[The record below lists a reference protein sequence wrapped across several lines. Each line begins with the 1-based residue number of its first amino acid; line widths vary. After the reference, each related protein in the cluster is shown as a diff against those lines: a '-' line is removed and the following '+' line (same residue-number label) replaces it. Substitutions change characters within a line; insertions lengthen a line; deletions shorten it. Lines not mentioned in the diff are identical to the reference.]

1 MRLPEFSVRRKVT
14 ASMIAMILVV
24 VGVIALSRLGLD
36 FFPDLEYP
44 TVSVITTYR
53 GASSEDIER
62 TLTEP
67 LERII
72 SSVSGVKKVTS
83 QSSEGVSVLMV
94 EFEWGTNLDFA
105 AQDIRDQVGLYR
117 NFLPANASNPLVV
130 KFNLSQFPVIFYG
143 ITANS
148 GYSTY
153 DLKKLIEDEVK
164 PRLERLDGVASA
176 AVFST
181 DEREIRVEVDKNA
194 LISYN
199 LGLDRVVMALAAENV
214 NTPAGDVV
222 ERHEDLIVRALGEF
236 NGVEDIRNVVVGLS
250 QKGEPIYLRDIAEVK
265 DTFKETRSVARVQGQ
280 KGVYLIVNKRSGA
293 NSAIVGNAVKKEVE
307 KIKATLP
314 AGIEFHPALDQAEM
328 IQLVTGNTANNAL
341 VGGLLAI
348 VMILLFLRNWRPTL
362 IISIAIPLSIITT
375 FIALYA
381 AGYTLNLMTLGGLA
395 LGVGMLVDNAIV
407 VIENTFRHIE
417 EGKPV
422 EQAAVLGASEVGM
435 AITASTLTTIIVFLP
450 VVFAGGITG
459 KLTQPLA
466 LTIVF
471 ALASSLFVALTL
483 VPLFSALL
491 FKARAKKKYSEA
503 EDKDEECVVKEPA
516 FAAFRN
522 LYRRLLTA
530 ALRKRKTVLATTAG
544 LFVFSLIIAAF
555 LGTEFMPQSDRN
567 FLMVRIKL
575 PVGTSLEETN
585 RVLTQV
591 ENLFR
596 QQSEVKMVSAQAG
609 SRAEEDPADMA
620 SGMGITGTHEGMLM
634 VRLVQK
640 SERKATDAEILERVR
655 QQLPKLENFK
665 FEQINMEAAMM
676 GGAAAPV
683 EIKIFGKDLEKLR
696 EIGDAIVRQI
706 SDVEGLR
713 DLTHSLAQGKPE
725 YQFALDRERA
735 ARLGLTMAQVSNA
748 ILTATQGTVVNRYR
762 DGSDE
767 VNVRV
772 VLAKEYRQS
781 LEELKKIPLM
791 SPAGKVI
798 YLEQIADWR
807 RGEGPIQITREN
819 QMRKISVTANI
830 AGRDLGS
837 VMKDIKSRLA
847 SLENQLPSGYFLE
860 YGGAYEQMIDAF
872 KILAAALVLAVLLVY
887 MVMAS
892 QFEHF
897 LHPFVIMFTIPLA
910 IVGVVFGLLISGK
923 PVSLPAL
930 IGVVILAGIAV
941 NNGIVMIDYI
951 NQLIRRG
958 LDRRKAVIEGAVA
971 RLRAVLMTAL
981 TTILGMLPMAV
992 SRGSGAE
999 FRSPMAVAVVGGL
1012 IATTFLTLFV
1022 IPVVYSLLNRI
1033 SFRDYTESPGEQPC
1047 K

>member
-1 MRLPEFSVRRKVT
+1 MKLPEFSVKRKVT

-24 VGVIALSRLGLD
+24 VGLIAFTRLGLD

-53 GASSEDIER
+53 GASSEDIEK
-62 TLTEP
+62 TITEP
-67 LERII
+67 LEQVV

-105 AQDIRDQVGLYR
+105 AQDIRDQIGLYR
-117 NFLPANASNPLVV
+117 NFLPTNASNPLVV
-130 KFNLSQFPVIFYG
+130 KFNLSQFPVVFYG

-176 AVFST
+176 VVFAT

-199 LGLDRVVMALAAENV
+199 LALDRVLLALAAENINV
-214 NTPAGDVV
+214 PAGEVV
-222 ERHEDLIVRALGEF
+222 ERHQDLIVRTLGEF
-236 NGVEDIRNVVVGLS
+236 RSVDDVRNVVVGLS
-250 QKGEPIYLRDIAEVK
+250 QRGEPIYLKDIAEVK
-265 DTFKETRSVARVQGQ
+265 DTFKETRSVARVQEQ
-280 KGVYLIVNKRSGA
+280 KGVYLVVNKRSGA
-293 NSAIVGNAVKKEVE
+293 NTAIVGNAVKKEVS
-307 KIKATLP
+307 KIQPTLP
-314 AGIEFHPALDQAEM
+314 GNINFYLAMDQAEM
-328 IQLVTGNTANNAL
+328 INMVASRTANNAL
-341 VGGLLAI
+341 VGALLAI
-348 VMILLFLRNWRPTL
+348 VLIFLFLRNWRPTL
-362 IISIAIPLSIITT
+362 IISVAIPLSIITT
-375 FIALYA
+375 FVALYA

-417 EGKPV
+417 EGKQV
-422 EQAAVLGASEVGM
+422 EEAAVLGATEVGM

-471 ALASSLFVALTL
+471 SLVASLFVALTL
-483 VPLFSALL
+483 VPLFSSLL
-491 FKARAKKKYSEA
+491 FKARLKMKAEKKEA
-503 EDKDEECVVKEPA
+503 DEECSVKEPR
-516 FAAFRN
+516 FAAARAFYRN
-522 LYRRLLTA
+522 LLA
-530 ALRKRKTVLATTAG
+530 QSLRKRKTVLIVTVA
-544 LFVFSLIIAAF
+544 LFVVSLVSVAF
-555 LGTEFMPQSDRN
+555 IGTEFMPQSDRN

-591 ENLFR
+591 EQILR
-596 QQSEVKMVSAQAG
+596 QQPEVSLVTAQAG

-634 VRLVQK
+634 VRLVDL
-640 SERKATDAEILERVR
+640 SERKYTDAEILERVR
-655 QQLPKLENFK
+655 KMLPRLENFK

-683 EIKIFGKDLEKLR
+683 EIKLFGKDLEVLR
-696 EIGDAIVRQI
+696 EIGDSVVKRI

-735 ARLGLTMAQVSNA
+735 SRLGLAVASVASTIQ
-748 ILTATQGTVVNRYR
+748 TATQGTVVSRYR

-767 VNVRV
+767 VNIRV
-772 VLAKEYRQS
+772 ILAKQYRDS
-781 LEELKKIPLM
+781 LEEIRKTPLM
-791 SPAGKVI
+791 SPAGKI
-798 YLEQIADWR
+798 IFLDQIADWQ

-830 AGRDLGS
+830 SGRDLGS
-837 VMKDIKSRLA
+837 VMRDIRSRLGDM
-847 SLENQLPSGYFLE
+847 EKQLPSGYFLE
-860 YGGAYEQMIDAF
+860 YGGSYEQMIDAF
-872 KILAAALVLAVLLVY
+872 KVLAAALALAILLVY

-892 QFEHF
+892 QFENF

-910 IVGVVFGLLISGK
+910 IIGVIFGLLVSGK

-930 IGVVILAGIAV
+930 IGVIILAGIAV

-958 LDRRKAVIEGAVA
+958 LDKREAVIKGAVT
-971 RLRAVLMTAL
+971 RLRPVLLTAL

-992 SRGSGAE
+992 SGGSGSE

-1012 IATTFLTLFV
+1012 TATTLLTLFI
-1022 IPVVYSLLNRI
+1022 IPIVYSIFNRI
-1033 SFRDYTESPGEQPC
+1033 SFKDFRP
-1047 K
+1047 